1 MPIAVRLK
9 TKITG
14 DKQMFLRVGE
24 RHKHTRPLMQAVGVL
39 GMTAAL
45 QRLTKVLKMDAE
57 GVRTGNLSA
66 SVRVGMGGGP
76 RGMFGPPVIRSRHT
90 VFEATARRVEVGS
103 NLEYAAQVHH
113 GGTIT
118 PSTVKNLAIP
128 IPPKLKR
135 AGRWPRDIDPSR
147 ERLEWRP
154 GRGGN
159 SGVLVDPTGDAGFGK
174 GVLFVLKRQV
184 VQKPRPFL
192 YWADEQQRILRDDIY
207 PTYLGLN

>member
-1 MPIAVRLK
+1 MY
-9 TKITG
+9 
-14 DKQMFLRVGE
+14 LRVGE

-45 QRLTKVLKMDAE
+45 QRLTKVLRMDRAAI
-57 GVRTGNLSA
+57 RSGNLTA
-66 SVRVGMGGGP
+66 SVRVSMAGGP
-76 RGMFGPPVIRSRHT
+76 RGGFGQPMIRSRHT

-103 NLEYAAQVHH
+103 NLRYAAQVHC

-118 PSTVKNLAIP
+118 PKTAKNLAIP
-128 IPPKLKR
+128 LKPKLQR
-135 AGRWPRDIDPSR
+135 SGRWPRDIDPSR
-147 ERLEWRP
+147 EKLEWRP

-159 SGVLVDPTGDAGFGK
+159 SGVLVDQTGEAGFGK
-174 GVLFVLKRQV
+174 GVLYVLKRSV

-192 YWADEQQRILRDDIY
+192 YWADEQQRVLCNDIY